1 MTGLRRPVGDV
12 LCGNYVLLG
21 TDVNADRSAMGHFS
35 SSEHHPAGT
44 GELSEVAGEIIREL
58 EQRGVP
64 AGAWLFDIA
73 RVRQSLREA
82 DTLLRRLED
91 AIIRSSSASSLDEL

>member
-1 MTGLRRPVGDV
+1 MSYCRADYTPIPLQW
-12 LCGNYVLLG
+12 
-21 TDVNADRSAMGHFS
+21 VNSSDRQVDA
-35 SSEHHPAGT
+35 SE
-44 GELSEVAGEIIREL
+44 LAGEIVREL

-91 AIIRSSSASSLDEL
+91 AIISSQSPASLDEL

>member
-1 MTGLRRPVGDV
+1 
-12 LCGNYVLLG
+12 
-21 TDVNADRSAMGHFS
+21 MGHFP
-35 SSEHHPAGT
+35 SSEHEAAAST
-44 GELSEVAGEIIREL
+44 EVSELAGEIIREL

-64 AGAWLFDIA
+64 AGAWLIDIA

-91 AIIRSSSASSLDEL
+91 TIIRSSSASSLDEL

>member
-1 MTGLRRPVGDV
+1 MSG
-12 LCGNYVLLG
+12 
-21 TDVNADRSAMGHFS
+21 MGHIS
-35 SSEHHPAGT
+35 SDRQADVSE
-44 GELSEVAGEIIREL
+44 LAGEIVREL

-91 AIIRSSSASSLDEL
+91 AIIRSQSPASLDEL

>member
-1 MTGLRRPVGDV
+1 
-12 LCGNYVLLG
+12 
-21 TDVNADRSAMGHFS
+21 MGQIS
-35 SSEHHPAGT
+35 SSRERET
-44 GELSEVAGEIIREL
+44 IELAGEIVREL

-64 AGAWLFDIA
+64 AGTWLIDIG

-91 AIIRSSSASSLDEL
+91 AIIRSSSASPLDEL

>member
-1 MTGLRRPVGDV
+1 
-12 LCGNYVLLG
+12 
-21 TDVNADRSAMGHFS
+21 MGHS
-35 SSEHHPAGT
+35 PYSEHQDAASAEAS
-44 GELSEVAGEIIREL
+44 ELAGEIIREL

-64 AGAWLFDIA
+64 AGAWLIDIA

-91 AIIRSSSASSLDEL
+91 TIIRSSSASSLDEL

>member
-1 MTGLRRPVGDV
+1 LRTG
-12 LCGNYVLLG
+12 
-21 TDVNADRSAMGHFS
+21 VNADTPRMGHFP
-35 SSEHHPAGT
+35 SSEHEAAASAEVS
-44 GELSEVAGEIIREL
+44 ELAGEIIREL

-64 AGAWLFDIA
+64 AGAWLIDIA

-91 AIIRSSSASSLDEL
+91 TIIRSSSASSFDEL

>member
-1 MTGLRRPVGDV
+1 MGQISSDRQ
-12 LCGNYVLLG
+12 
-21 TDVNADRSAMGHFS
+21 ADA
-35 SSEHHPAGT
+35 T
-44 GELSEVAGEIIREL
+44 ELAGEILREL

-64 AGAWLFDIA
+64 SGAWLFDIA

-91 AIIRSSSASSLDEL
+91 AIIRSQSPASLDEL

>member
-1 MTGLRRPVGDV
+1 
-12 LCGNYVLLG
+12 
-21 TDVNADRSAMGHFS
+21 MGHFP
-35 SSEHHPAGT
+35 SSEHEAAASAEVS
-44 GELSEVAGEIIREL
+44 ELAGEIIREL

-64 AGAWLFDIA
+64 AGAWLIDIA

-91 AIIRSSSASSLDEL
+91 TIIRSSSAASLDEL

>member
-1 MTGLRRPVGDV
+1 
-12 LCGNYVLLG
+12 
-21 TDVNADRSAMGHFS
+21 MGHS
-35 SSEHHPAGT
+35 PYSEHQAAASAEAS
-44 GELSEVAGEIIREL
+44 ELAGEIIREL

-64 AGAWLFDIA
+64 AGAWLIDIA

-91 AIIRSSSASSLDEL
+91 TIIRSSSAASLDEL

>member
-1 MTGLRRPVGDV
+1 
-12 LCGNYVLLG
+12 
-21 TDVNADRSAMGHFS
+21 MGHFP
-35 SSEHHPAGT
+35 SSEHEAAASAEVS
-44 GELSEVAGEIIREL
+44 ELAGEIIREL

-64 AGAWLFDIA
+64 AGAWLIDIA

-91 AIIRSSSASSLDEL
+91 TIIRSSSASSFDEL

>member
-1 MTGLRRPVGDV
+1 MSYWRPMQTPM
-12 LCGNYVLLG
+12 C
-21 TDVNADRSAMGHFS
+21 RPMGHFS
-35 SSEHHPAGT
+35 ADEHAPQAAEASELAD
-44 GELSEVAGEIIREL
+44 EIIREL

-64 AGAWLFDIA
+64 SGTWLIDIA

-91 AIIRSSSASSLDEL
+91 AIIRSASASPLDRL

>member
-1 MTGLRRPVGDV
+1 
-12 LCGNYVLLG
+12 
-21 TDVNADRSAMGHFS
+21 MGHS
-35 SSEHHPAGT
+35 RQSEHQAAASAEVS
-44 GELSEVAGEIIREL
+44 ELAGEIIREL

-91 AIIRSSSASSLDEL
+91 TIIRSSSAASLDEL

>member
-1 MTGLRRPVGDV
+1 
-12 LCGNYVLLG
+12 
-21 TDVNADRSAMGHFS
+21 MGHFP
-35 SSEHHPAGT
+35 SSEHEAAASVEVS
-44 GELSEVAGEIIREL
+44 ELAGEIIREL

-64 AGAWLFDIA
+64 AGAWLIDIA

-91 AIIRSSSASSLDEL
+91 TIIRSSSAASLDEL

>member
-1 MTGLRRPVGDV
+1 MGQLSSDRQVG
-12 LCGNYVLLG
+12 
-21 TDVNADRSAMGHFS
+21 A
-35 SSEHHPAGT
+35 SE
-44 GELSEVAGEIIREL
+44 LAGEIVREL

-91 AIIRSSSASSLDEL
+91 AIISSQSPASLDEL

>member
-1 MTGLRRPVGDV
+1 
-12 LCGNYVLLG
+12 
-21 TDVNADRSAMGHFS
+21 MGHS
-35 SSEHHPAGT
+35 PHSEHQAAVSAEAS
-44 GELSEVAGEIIREL
+44 ELAGEIIREL

-64 AGAWLFDIA
+64 AGAWLIDIA

-91 AIIRSSSASSLDEL
+91 TIIRSSSASSLDEL